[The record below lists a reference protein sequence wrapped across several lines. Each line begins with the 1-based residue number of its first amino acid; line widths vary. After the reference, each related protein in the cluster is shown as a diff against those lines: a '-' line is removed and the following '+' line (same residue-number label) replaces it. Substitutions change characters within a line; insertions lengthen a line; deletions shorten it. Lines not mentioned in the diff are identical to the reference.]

1 MALGNTEHCSSLVEK
16 GGIAIFLKYL
26 QTAESK
32 NQKHILELV
41 RFKHYH

>member
-16 GGIAIFLKYL
+16 GGIAIFLKYF
-26 QTAESK
+26 QAAELN

-41 RFKHYH
+41 KF